1 MLVCE
6 GVTKTFEGFTALEDV
21 SFTVGDA
28 SICGLVGF
36 NGAGKTTLLKTAA
49 AVYRPDKGRFLFD
62 GRSNAEQ
69 ARTRQEIFLLPDMF
83 YCLPQA
89 TMKSMAAFY
98 GGFYPTWNGET
109 YRRLL
114 ELFEL
119 DERTKMQRFSKGMQ
133 RQAYLA
139 IALACQPRYLLLD
152 ETFDGLDPGR
162 RNLVRR
168 ILMEYIAEKEA
179 CVLLASHYLPE
190 IENLCDHVVILNDK
204 RVAFECDMD
213 DVGRNIRKYRLVFRR
228 PVEEEAFRELD
239 YRRFAREGCVVTLMA
254 KGDADRTE
262 AALRA
267 MEPVM
272 LESFPLS
279 LEEVFLYEMEEKR
292 YDLTGLF

>member
-1 MLVCE
+1 
-6 GVTKTFEGFTALEDV
+6 
-21 SFTVGDA
+21 
-28 SICGLVGF
+28 
-36 NGAGKTTLLKTAA
+36 
-49 AVYRPDKGRFLFD
+49 
-62 GRSNAEQ
+62 
-69 ARTRQEIFLLPDMF
+69 
-83 YCLPQA
+83 
-89 TMKSMAAFY
+89 MKSMAAFY

-119 DERTKMQRFSKGMQ
+119 DEGTKMQRFSKGMQ

-139 IALACQPRYLLLD
+139 IALACPAPVICCWMRPS
-152 ETFDGLDPGR
+152 TAWTR
-162 RNLVRR
+162 ASAIWCAR

>member
-1 MLVCE
+1 
-6 GVTKTFEGFTALEDV
+6 
-21 SFTVGDA
+21 
-28 SICGLVGF
+28 
-36 NGAGKTTLLKTAA
+36 
-49 AVYRPDKGRFLFD
+49 
-62 GRSNAEQ
+62 
-69 ARTRQEIFLLPDMF
+69 
-83 YCLPQA
+83 
-89 TMKSMAAFY
+89 
-98 GGFYPTWNGET
+98 
-109 YRRLL
+109 
-114 ELFEL
+114 
-119 DERTKMQRFSKGMQ
+119 MQRFSKGMQ

-152 ETFDGLDPGR
+152 ETFDGLDPGK

-262 AALRA
+262 AALWA